1 MRKVGLFVFAL
12 LIYLIM
18 VHNTLGYVV
27 DTVSFNGGEVVV
39 YVEVSQSEVEL
50 TQGLM
55 FREGLSAGSGMLFV
69 FQSEGHRGFW
79 MKNVNFALDIVW
91 LDSNLRVVD
100 IARGA
105 VPCEV
110 EPCMIYLPRLPARY
124 VLEVP
129 SGFADEQGVL
139 VGDFAF
145 FTQSGGR
152 E

>member
-27 DTVSFNGGEVVV
+27 ETVSFKDSGVVV
-39 YVEVSQSEVEL
+39 TVEVSQTEDEL
-50 TQGLM
+50 TKGLM
-55 FREGLSAGSGMLFV
+55 FREELLPGSGMLFF
-69 FQSEGHRGFW
+69 FQSEGRRGFW
-79 MKNVNFALDIVW
+79 MKNVVFPLDIVW
-91 LDSNLRVVD
+91 MDSNLRVVD
-100 IARGA
+100 ITRGA

-110 EPCMIYLPRLPARY
+110 EPCMIYLPRHPARY
-124 VLEVP
+124 VLEVQ
-129 SGFADEQGVL
+129 SGFADEHGIL

-145 FTQSGGR
+145 FEKNVGR